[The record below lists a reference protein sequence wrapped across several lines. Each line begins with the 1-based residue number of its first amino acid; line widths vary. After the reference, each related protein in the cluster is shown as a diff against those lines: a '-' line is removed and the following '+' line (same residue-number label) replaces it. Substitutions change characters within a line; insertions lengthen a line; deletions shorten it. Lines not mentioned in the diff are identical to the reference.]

1 MLKQWQ
7 FDVLFF
13 VGVGGAVVLLFG
25 PVLGLDIGSNPLAAT
40 GIGAILTFVLSQRAS
55 LTKNGEKSKEGSDAK
70 PDD

>member
-25 PVLGLDIGSNPLAAT
+25 PVLGLDLRANPLAAT
-40 GIGAILTFVLSQRAS
+40 GVGAILTFVLTQRQA
-55 LTKNGEKSKEGSDAK
+55 LTKHDSKKEAENDGGNT
-70 PDD
+70 

>member
-25 PVLGLDIGSNPLAAT
+25 PSFGLDMGTNPLAAT
-40 GIGAILTFVLSQRAS
+40 GVGAILTFVLTQRQS
-55 LTKNGEKSKEGSDAK
+55 LTKTDHRKEADRERSDS
-70 PDD
+70 

>member
-25 PVLGLDIGSNPLAAT
+25 PAIGFNTGANPLAAT
-40 GIGAILTFVLSQRAS
+40 GVGAILTFVLTQRSQ
-55 LTKNGEKSKEGSDAK
+55 LTKDHHEKHDSRKGD
-70 PDD
+70 PP

>member
-25 PVLGLDIGSNPLAAT
+25 PVLGLNTGSNPLAAT
-40 GIGAILTFVLSQRAS
+40 GVGAILTFVLTQRGT
-55 LTKNGEKSKEGSDAK
+55 LTKN
-70 PDD
+70 DDKKDPKDGDRQ

>member
-25 PVLGLDIGSNPLAAT
+25 PSLGLQIGSNPLAAT
-40 GIGAILTFVLSQRAS
+40 GVGAILAFVLAQRNVI
-55 LTKNGEKSKEGSDAK
+55 TKSDPKKEAERNGRDH
-70 PDD
+70 

>member
-25 PVLGLDIGSNPLAAT
+25 PLIGLGVTTNPLAA
-40 GIGAILTFVLSQRAS
+40 GGVGSILAFVLTQRKAIVQD
-55 LTKNGEKSKEGSDAK
+55 EKKHDPKEGD
-70 PDD
+70 PP

>member
-7 FDVLFF
+7 FDILFF

-25 PVLGLDIGSNPLAAT
+25 PALGLNIGANPLAAT
-40 GIGAILTFVLSQRAS
+40 GVGAILTFVLSQRRA
-55 LTKNGEKSKEGSDAK
+55 LTKEQDQQKESRDE